1 VDWVDPNTWK
11 VPAAL
16 IDNWRTILV
25 GAVASSARL
34 AAFSKGAF
42 RPVRWAWSKLPQRSP
57 QPNINRPLAWF
68 KKDWI

>member
-25 GAVASSARL
+25 GAVAIV
-34 AAFSKGAF
+34 GAVGSILH
-42 RPVRWAWSKLPQRSP
+42 RGL
-57 QPNINRPLAWF
+57 
-68 KKDWI
+68 